1 MRKIKE
7 VIEQLLGWIIEVA
20 IVGAV
25 ILIPFLLLSVI
36 MYMLGL

>member
-7 VIEQLLGWIIEVA
+7 VIDQLFEWIIGVA
-20 IVGAV
+20 IVGTV

-36 MYMLGL
+36 MYFLGL

>member
-20 IVGAV
+20 IVGTV
-25 ILIPFLLLSVI
+25 ILIPFFLLSVI

>member
-7 VIEQLLGWIIEVA
+7 VIEQLLLWIFEVA
-20 IVGAV
+20 IVGTF

-36 MYMLGL
+36 MCILGL